1 MTPKTSEK
9 IVEVLIPLMIPLQRK
24 GATPSLG
31 GGPADVGAFLCWLMN
46 QPRKKRRTR
55 KVGLRKKIR
64 RILKMLQ
71 ALDAIRALQLARQT
85 GQIS

>member
-24 GATPSLG
+24 GVTPSLG
-31 GGPADVGAFLCWLMN
+31 GGLADVSAFLCWLMN

-55 KVGLRKKIR
+55 KVVLRKKIR

-71 ALDAIRALQLARQT
+71 ALDAVRALQLARQT